1 MFRYKIDITII
12 ATCFREP
19 SAMNVR
25 HYTRGL
31 KIGVLHPRAEDIC
44 ISHRKHYKVVS
55 VLGTKERSRG
65 TLAPYRYIF
74 SSPLLLQ
81 SMLRWIND
89 RTDSSSLLPRILT
102 SANLS
107 SSVVRI
113 SARGSSFRDWRD
125 ASGSTNEIILR
136 VLQSIYIFFLTQ
148 INISRM
154 GQIWNKGRLEKKS
167 WWWRRD

>member
-55 VLGTKERSRG
+55 VLGTNGWRRSRG
-65 TLAPYRYIF
+65 TLLSPYRYIF
-74 SSPLLLQ
+74 SSPVAFTIDVGGLT
-81 SMLRWIND
+81 IVD
-89 RTDSSSLLPRILT
+89 RFFQPPSR
-102 SANLS
+102 
-107 SSVVRI
+107 
-113 SARGSSFRDWRD
+113 SSFRDWRNRW
-125 ASGSTNEIILR
+125 TNEIILR
-136 VLQSIYIFFLTQ
+136 YFFFNINKYTSWMEYRYI
-148 INISRM
+148 IREN
-154 GQIWNKGRLEKKS
+154 
-167 WWWRRD
+167 

>member
-55 VLGTKERSRG
+55 AEGDLEEH
-65 TLAPYRYIF
+65 
-74 SSPLLLQ
+74 SSLLTAIYFLPRLLLQ
-81 SMLRWIND
+81 SMLVD
-89 RTDSSSLLPRILT
+89 
-102 SANLS
+102 
-107 SSVVRI
+107 
-113 SARGSSFRDWRD
+113 
-125 ASGSTNEIILR
+125 
-136 VLQSIYIFFLTQ
+136 
-148 INISRM
+148 
-154 GQIWNKGRLEKKS
+154 
-167 WWWRRD
+167 